1 MVLKYS
7 FKPQYFS
14 SNVEFMINAATQGS
28 NRVNGKENTST
39 LLIFKVNQS
48 SVRMAQLYEV
58 CFPYRRKLGCRFK
71 SWWGYFQFCFCFF
84 SFIIFLPFGLFPFIL
99 TADPFQLCE
108 IFAITYFYYYYLLS
122 LLFGVGNKV
131 YYGQC
136 EQTNFN
142 ILKFILGSG
151 AWRNK
156 TNEMYYS
163 LLCLKMISFVLFL
176 QASQPSMNFKGLWN

>member
-48 SVRMAQLYEV
+48 SVRMAQWYEV

-71 SWWGYFQFCFCFF
+71 S
-84 SFIIFLPFGLFPFIL
+84 
-99 TADPFQLCE
+99 
-108 IFAITYFYYYYLLS
+108 
-122 LLFGVGNKV
+122 
-131 YYGQC
+131 
-136 EQTNFN
+136 
-142 ILKFILGSG
+142 
-151 AWRNK
+151 
-156 TNEMYYS
+156 
-163 LLCLKMISFVLFL
+163 
-176 QASQPSMNFKGLWN
+176 